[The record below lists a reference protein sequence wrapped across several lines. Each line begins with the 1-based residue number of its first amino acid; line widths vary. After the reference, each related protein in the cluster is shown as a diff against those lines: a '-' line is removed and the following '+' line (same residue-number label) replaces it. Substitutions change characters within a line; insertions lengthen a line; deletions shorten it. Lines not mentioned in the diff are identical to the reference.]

1 MGSSALEDSAAL
13 SAPRPFARHTH
24 LVESNESRPPPIRSN
39 AFQPFKDEASI
50 WPLPSFVRKRL
61 APMFAQLTQ
70 SEEGGRRGVH
80 AGNRFADCSMRAKLT
95 AGGRTDAM
103 HDLGGVEDSL
113 SLGLELHHTQGLEK
127 KVLSC
132 P

>member
-1 MGSSALEDSAAL
+1 
-13 SAPRPFARHTH
+13 
-24 LVESNESRPPPIRSN
+24 
-39 AFQPFKDEASI
+39 
-50 WPLPSFVRKRL
+50 
-61 APMFAQLTQ
+61 MFAQLTQ

-132 P
+132 PALHLSQNTEPADLQSFPKL

>member
-1 MGSSALEDSAAL
+1 M
-13 SAPRPFARHTH
+13 
-24 LVESNESRPPPIRSN
+24 
-39 AFQPFKDEASI
+39 
-50 WPLPSFVRKRL
+50 
-61 APMFAQLTQ
+61 
-70 SEEGGRRGVH
+70 H

-127 KVLSC
+127 KYYPALISKYRATRF
-132 P
+132 PSKIMTWR